1 VSIDTTTLTFDA
13 LDRLVEGNNNGS
25 YTQYV
30 YGLAGNELALMNGQT
45 LLKTRIPYPGGGA
58 AVYLPGSSGPTLVRY
73 WHRDWRGSVVFVYNV
88 SGSVFTDAAYAPYGE
103 PTHPGQQPF
112 AWLPSETYSDLG
124 DALYREYSIPQGR
137 WLSPDRAG
145 LAAVDPS
152 DPQTWN
158 MYAYVRNNPTSLT
171 DPSGLDFNLECTSE
185 SDTCHNKQ
193 VGTWA
198 TDENNNRTFTASVVT
213 SASLQDA
220 NSGNTAVV
228 NASGVQITTA
238 QGTYAGVF
246 INGTPSATIQ
256 GDPKAAG
263 WSDFTFNIFGSD
275 VQHGNLDYGSA
286 TYKGSSNQ
294 SDVMNALSKMSGEFT
309 YPGEG
314 TLYNNHPGNFNFRF
328 STGADPSL
336 FNYGPS
342 PHFTVPQ
349 EPRPT
354 VPVGPGYAM
363 GFHVDS
369 MTGSI
374 PHVLCAKLGW
384 CQ

>member
-1 VSIDTTTLTFDA
+1 VAQDEI
-13 LDRLVEGNNNGS
+13 
-25 YTQYV
+25 Y
-30 YGLAGNELALMNGQT
+30 
-45 LLKTRIPYPGGGA
+45 YP
-58 AVYLPGSSGPTLVRY
+58 
-73 WHRDWRGSVVFVYNV
+73 W
-88 SGSVFTDAAYAPYGE
+88 
-103 PTHPGQQPF
+103 GQQWAGIYVVESNF
-112 AWLPSETYSDLG
+112 ARMGWHDVESDLEWTP
-124 DALYREYSIPQGR
+124 ARFYESTLGR
-137 WLSPDRAG
+137 WLSPDPAG
-145 LAAVDPS
+145 LAAADPS

-171 DPSGLDFNLECTSE
+171 DPSGLDFNLACTGE
-185 SDTCHNKQ
+185 SDTCHNNQ

-198 TDENNNRTFTASVVT
+198 TDENNNRTFTATVVT
-213 SASLQDA
+213 SASLQDP

-238 QGTYAGVF
+238 QGTYEGVF

-294 SDVMNALSKMSGEFT
+294 SDVINALNKMGPFS
-309 YPGEG
+309 YPFENSVG
-314 TLYNNHPGNFNFRF
+314 NPKHPGDINFRF
-328 STGADPSL
+328 STGEYPTP

-342 PHFTVPQ
+342 PHLLVPGDAG
-349 EPRPT
+349 RT

-363 GFHVDS
+363 GFHIDAQ
-369 MTGSI
+369 TGTVS
-374 PHVLCAKLGW
+374 HGACAWLNVG